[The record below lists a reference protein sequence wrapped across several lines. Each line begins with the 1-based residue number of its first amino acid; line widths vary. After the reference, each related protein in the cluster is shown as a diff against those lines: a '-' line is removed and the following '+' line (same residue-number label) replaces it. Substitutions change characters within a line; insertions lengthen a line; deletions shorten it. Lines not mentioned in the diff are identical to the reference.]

1 MEETY
6 ALRRSYSDVMP
17 EEDSKSGR
25 SRNGSIGR
33 RSFFK
38 RRSGRHQH
46 QRSGS
51 KDSRELT
58 SFSDL
63 SMNSDNVPIADDG
76 APLLYQRVEKIHCK
90 SDCRLCMHTVQPD
103 LIYVWI
109 FTYVRSQF
117 SRVQAAKWLEVP
129 QYCIIG
135 DIWGKIPTVGFK
147 AIASVHMC
155 FGLPSSVCHQLMFP
169 HIYDMSPYSR
179 RKKYCR
185 VAAHN

>member
-1 MEETY
+1 MEESY
-6 ALRRSYSDVMP
+6 SLRRSYSDVMP
-17 EEDSKSGR
+17 DDESKFGK

-63 SMNSDNVPIADDG
+63 SMSSDNMPIADDG

-90 SDCRLCMHTVQPD
+90 SLH
-103 LIYVWI
+103 
-109 FTYVRSQF
+109 
-117 SRVQAAKWLEVP
+117 
-129 QYCIIG
+129 
-135 DIWGKIPTVGFK
+135 IPR
-147 AIASVHMC
+147 
-155 FGLPSSVCHQLMFP
+155 
-169 HIYDMSPYSR
+169 YSR
-179 RKKYCR
+179 GSYWQHIISIELCALQTL
-185 VAAHN
+185 VCTEL

>member
-17 EEDSKSGR
+17 EEDNKSGR

-90 SDCRLCMHTVQPD
+90 SDCRLRMHTEQPG
-103 LIYVWI
+103 LICLNFHICTSTVL
-109 FTYVRSQF
+109 T
-117 SRVQAAKWLEVP
+117 
-129 QYCIIG
+129 G
-135 DIWGKIPTVGFK
+135 DISVGSQG
-147 AIASVHMC
+147 IGC
-155 FGLPSSVCHQLMFP
+155 TTILYHQ
-169 HIYDMSPYSR
+169 
-179 RKKYCR
+179 
-185 VAAHN
+185 

>member
-1 MEETY
+1 MGPILNFITLRYSCFYKLYNNLYRMEETY

-90 SDCRLCMHTVQPD
+90 SDCRLITVQPG
-103 LIYVWI
+103 LICLNFLIVCMI
-109 FTYVRSQF
+109 TVLTGAGSQ
-117 SRVQAAKWLEVP
+117 V
-129 QYCIIG
+129 IG
-135 DIWGKIPTVGFK
+135 GATI
-147 AIASVHMC
+147 
-155 FGLPSSVCHQLMFP
+155 LYHQ
-169 HIYDMSPYSR
+169 
-179 RKKYCR
+179 
-185 VAAHN
+185 

>member
-1 MEETY
+1 MQTIYLLKAVFASNLMGPILNFITLRYSRTYKLFNYNRMEETY

-90 SDCRLCMHTVQPD
+90 SDCRLIMYTVQPD
-103 LIYVWI
+103 LI
-109 FTYVRSQF
+109 
-117 SRVQAAKWLEVP
+117 
-129 QYCIIG
+129 
-135 DIWGKIPTVGFK
+135 
-147 AIASVHMC
+147 
-155 FGLPSSVCHQLMFP
+155 
-169 HIYDMSPYSR
+169 
-179 RKKYCR
+179 
-185 VAAHN
+185 

>member
-1 MEETY
+1 MEFNGSNIKLLITLHYSCFYKLYNCNRMEETY

-90 SDCRLCMHTVQPD
+90 SDCRLIMHTVQPD
-103 LIYVWI
+103 LICLNFLICKITVL
-109 FTYVRSQF
+109 TGHTSAGSQV
-117 SRVQAAKWLEVP
+117 S
-129 QYCIIG
+129 G
-135 DIWGKIPTVGFK
+135 SN
-147 AIASVHMC
+147 AI
-155 FGLPSSVCHQLMFP
+155 LCHQ
-169 HIYDMSPYSR
+169 
-179 RKKYCR
+179 
-185 VAAHN
+185 